1 MCNVFWLA
9 TWEYSGEA
17 RYGLKFTSL
26 TAWCRVISITG
37 YDVIT
42 DDVIIDFTYVIND
55 DVMNNDDRFHEFYNI
70 NYIWINYE
78 LLGTME
84 NISADQHQMIHTSV
98 QSQQNPARD
107 RFRFEG
113 GGDNDS
119 LEWVII
125 VVAVPGKGTT
135 AAFHW

>member
-1 MCNVFWLA
+1 M
-9 TWEYSGEA
+9 
-17 RYGLKFTSL
+17 
-26 TAWCRVISITG
+26 ITG
-37 YDVIT
+37 FYD
-42 DDVIIDFTYVIND
+42 
-55 DVMNNDDRFHEFYNI
+55 I

-84 NISADQHQMIHTSV
+84 NISADCSWLKNISADWV

-119 LEWVII
+119 SEWVIV